1 VALAIGIAITLRTK
15 LGFRGLRFITLVPI
29 VLAVAAVL
37 RLGAPALDSTLS
49 VRPLANEIGNL
60 ENKPLPLAVSGVSR
74 QTEYGLAFYRNQII
88 NRYESGEVPT
98 GEHLVVAPEGSQ
110 TTIAKQVAGR
120 RVSYLGSFAPQGLD
134 YYWVAASY

>member
-1 VALAIGIAITLRTK
+1 MPPP
-15 LGFRGLRFITLVPI
+15 VPFD
-29 VLAVAAVL
+29 ARA
-37 RLGAPALDSTLS
+37 G
-49 VRPLANEIGNL
+49 
-60 ENKPLPLAVSGVSR
+60 LPLAVSGVSR

-88 NRYESGEVPT
+88 DRYELGQVPA

-134 YYWVAASY
+134 YYWVSAERMGQMSH